1 VQDLEHNSQ
10 MTTGAIGAGE
20 QSLSLRNHVSGG
32 KSTNAAIE
40 PLIDAAQAARI
51 LSLHPVTVREMA
63 SRGAIPGLK
72 IGKVWRFRASSL
84 DEWIT
89 GRIELS
95 RHQLSPEERKEG

>member
-1 VQDLEHNSQ
+1 
-10 MTTGAIGAGE
+10 MTTAE
-20 QSLSLRNHVSGG
+20 QQNSTPLPVTSGVR
-32 KSTNAAIE
+32 SMDATIE

-63 SRGAIPGLK
+63 SRGAIPALK

-89 GRIELS
+89 GRLES
-95 RHQLSPEERKEG
+95 SCHQLSPEERKEERT